1 MSRLMLAAFSAALFV
16 CLLGMDSLASS
27 ARPKKTLGQ
36 LISECMQEVE
46 KGRTAG
52 RKLSPQ
58 QRMVAEAQC
67 RARAEAEMARG

>member
-1 MSRLMLAAFSAALFV
+1 MSRFVLAAFCAAFFV
-16 CLLGMDSLASS
+16 CLLGTASPAGAKS
-27 ARPKKTLGQ
+27 KKTLGQ

-46 KGRTAG
+46 KGKTAG

-67 RARAEAEMARG
+67 RARAEAEMANG